1 MIKRLFL
8 IALPIV
14 MAWLMVM
21 PLSAQGVVF
30 GVKGGLEVVSM
41 EFNDDV
47 FDKSNRAGFFVG
59 PTFVISTALP
69 GLAIDISGLYNE
81 RTLKVEGE
89 SVQQKSILIPA
100 HVRYGACIMDFGGV
114 FLTAGP
120 QLSFNV
126 GPSKFYWEDVNKN
139 AKQFLLQDTKLAMD
153 FGVGL
158 SIGQHLEAIVYYS
171 IPIGKTGDFTWNK
184 VSKAANEASSALN
197 NTNTTANSWMLS
209 ATYIF

>member
-1 MIKRLFL
+1 MIQRLFQ
-8 IALPIV
+8 IALIV

-21 PLSAQGVVF
+21 PLSAQGVAF

-100 HVRYGACIMDFGGV
+100 HVRYGASIMDFGGV

-139 AKQFLLQDTKLAMD
+139 AKQFLLQDTKLAID

>member
-1 MIKRLFL
+1 
-8 IALPIV
+8 
-14 MAWLMVM
+14 MVM
-21 PLSAQGVVF
+21 PLSAQGVAF

-47 FDKSNRAGFFVG
+47 FDKSNRAGYFIG

-69 GLAIDISGLYNE
+69 GLAIDISGFYNE

-89 SVQQKSILIPA
+89 TVKQQSVLIPA
-100 HVRYGACIMDFGGV
+100 HARYGAGIMDFGAV

-126 GPSKFYWEDVNKN
+126 GRSKFYWEDVNKN

-184 VSKAANEASSALN
+184 VGKAANEATSALN

>member
-1 MIKRLFL
+1 MVKRLFQ
-8 IALPIV
+8 IVLPMV
-14 MAWLMVM
+14 MAWLVVM
-21 PLSAQGVVF
+21 PLSAQGVAF
-30 GVKGGLEVVSM
+30 GVKGGFEVVSM

-47 FDKSNRAGFFVG
+47 FDKSNRAGFFIG

-69 GLAIDISGLYNE
+69 GLAVDISGFYNE

-89 SVQQKSILIPA
+89 TVRQKSVLLPA
-100 HVRYGACIMDFGGV
+100 HVRYGAGIMDFGAV

-126 GPSKFYWEDVNKN
+126 GPSKFYWEDMNKN

-158 SIGQHLEAIVYYS
+158 SIGQHLEAIVYYN
-171 IPIGKTGDFTWNK
+171 IPIGRTGDFTWNK
-184 VSKAANEASSALN
+184 VGKAANEATSALN

>member
-1 MIKRLFL
+1 MVKRLFQ
-8 IALPIV
+8 IVLPMV
-14 MAWLMVM
+14 MAWLVVM
-21 PLSAQGVVF
+21 PLSAQGVAF

-47 FDKSNRAGFFVG
+47 FDKSNRAGFFIG

-69 GLAIDISGLYNE
+69 GLAVDISGFYNE

-89 SVQQKSILIPA
+89 TVRQKSVLLPA
-100 HVRYGACIMDFGGV
+100 HVRYGAGIMDFGAV

-171 IPIGKTGDFTWNK
+171 IPIGRTGDFTWNK
-184 VSKAANEASSALN
+184 VSKAANEATSAMN

>member
-1 MIKRLFL
+1 MIKRLFQ

-21 PLSAQGVVF
+21 PLSAQGVAF

-100 HVRYGACIMDFGGV
+100 HVRYGASIMDFGGV
-114 FLTAGP
+114 FLTSGP

-139 AKQFLLQDTKLAMD
+139 AKQFLLQDTKLAID

>member
-1 MIKRLFL
+1 MIKRLFQ

-21 PLSAQGVVF
+21 PLSAQGVAF

-100 HVRYGACIMDFGGV
+100 HVRYGASIMDFGGV
-114 FLTAGP
+114 FLTVGP

-139 AKQFLLQDTKLAMD
+139 AKQFLLQDTKLAID

>member
-21 PLSAQGVVF
+21 PLSAQGVAF

-47 FDKSNRAGFFVG
+47 FDKSNRAGFFIG

-69 GLAIDISGLYNE
+69 GLAIDISGYYNE

-89 SVQQKSILIPA
+89 TVKQKSVLIPA
-100 HVRYGACIMDFGGV
+100 HARYGAGIMDFGAV

-171 IPIGKTGDFTWNK
+171 IPIGRTGDFTWNK
-184 VSKAANEASSALN
+184 VSKAANEATSAMN

>member
-1 MIKRLFL
+1 MIKRLFQFL
-8 IALPIV
+8 LPIV
-14 MAWLMVM
+14 MAWLVAM
-21 PLSAQGVVF
+21 PLSAQGVAF

-41 EFNDDV
+41 EFDDNL

-69 GLAIDISGLYNE
+69 GLAIDISGFYNE

-100 HVRYGACIMDFGGV
+100 HVRYGAGIMGLGAV

-126 GPSKFYWEDVNKN
+126 GPSQFYWEDVNMN

-158 SIGQHLEAIVYYS
+158 SIGRHLEAIVYYNV
-171 IPIGKTGDFTWNK
+171 PIGKTGDFTWNK
-184 VSKAANEASSALN
+184 VGKAASEATAALN
-197 NTNTTANSWMLS
+197 NTKTTANSWMLS
-209 ATYIF
+209 VAYIF